1 MKKFNNIMMTTMAAL
16 TLLVGNINV
25 VYAQDDSQTN
35 IATSSY
41 TNVQE
46 IDWAKYAWNIDK
58 LIQEKSNFY
67 IYDTA
72 LKQFV
77 STGGQY
83 GVQPIAAT
91 SGMLFS
97 IDQTSTTGTEYRLK
111 SNVINSEDG
120 TRDCVGLKQKFDDND
135 KVEKDNYVLYKPY
148 IDRGIGDRV
157 VWNFQKAGGTDDHPV
172 YTMTSSW
179 STYSGGAETTFYL
192 SCYQSDT
199 GKERF
204 YVEQADQSKAAK
216 FYFIDEATYNSVIL
230 GEKKDYIDVSNLIKD
245 ARFERM
251 NKDAGVHISRED
263 ENGDWKDYWKDG
275 AWKFAHPETYT
286 KVGTDDKGND
296 KYDKL
301 HDYFIN
307 DIRYIIGDV
316 LSYGTAWIGKENVDQ
331 EIYQEVKNIPAGYYR
346 VNCQGFYKGEGLGE
360 AYLFANDREVRLQK
374 LTDYDATNF
383 NNGYPTIDR
392 PQDEK
397 ERSLYLED
405 MLRAG
410 KLLAEENPYK
420 DGTVYDNSVY
430 VRVENTNGDGTG
442 NIKLGIKKRSASGDA
457 YVDNFKLYYCGTK
470 EWYLNAANKNP
481 EGGWDATTPDEKLNM
496 KAFSYPVRYNLR
508 RKFAVQKWNS
518 FIVPFDIDGA
528 QVKTA
533 FSGTTEATQV
543 KVSQFDKIN
552 NLSDHIQIIFKKVD
566 LDNEGIKAGEPYI
579 IWVGKDADVKDKS
592 TSYSFKYNNTKVS
605 VTGPIYHIDG
615 IVPQAY
621 TDAAPTKSEG
631 DVKFYGFYYKPTEGA
646 GAPSGSYL
654 LSGGDMYHLTNNY
667 TGNSLVGTCWYMT
680 IPSAYAKKVSFS
692 FEGENTPTAIEMV
705 EMNPSMSD
713 NAVAGGRNSNF
724 IYNLSGQCV
733 AMKDQVKSLKPGIY
747 VCNGKKI
754 IVR

>member
-1 MKKFNNIMMTTMAAL
+1 MKKFNNIMMTTMASL
-16 TLLVGNINV
+16 TLFVGNINE

-46 IDWAKYAWNIDK
+46 IDWANYAWNIDK
-58 LIQEKSNFY
+58 LIQNESKFY
-67 IYDTA
+67 IYDTN
-72 LKQFV
+72 LKKFV

-97 IDQTSTTGTEYRLK
+97 IDKQTSKAGTEYRLK
-111 SNVINSEDG
+111 SNVINGEDG
-120 TRDCVGLKQKFDDND
+120 TGDCVGLKSAFDGND
-135 KVEKDNYVLYKPY
+135 IVDGDKYLLY
-148 IDRGIGDRV
+148 IDRAKGDRV
-157 VWNFQKAGGTDDHPV
+157 VWNFQKAGGTDNAPV

-179 STYSGGAETTFYL
+179 STNSGEAEKKFYL
-192 SCYQSDT
+192 SYYQSTTD
-199 GKERF
+199 KRRF
-204 YVEQADQSKAAK
+204 YVEQADESKAAK

-230 GEKKDYIDVSNLIKD
+230 GEKKVYIDVSNLIKD

-251 NKDAGVHISRED
+251 NKEAGVHFSRI
-263 ENGDWKDYWKDG
+263 ENGVWKDYWKDG
-275 AWKFAHPETYT
+275 AWKFAYPDEYT
-286 KVGTDDKGND
+286 KVGTDANGQD

-316 LSYGTAWIGKENVDQ
+316 LSYGTAWIGKEKVVQ

-360 AYLFANDREVRLQK
+360 AYLFANGREARLQK
-374 LTDYDATNF
+374 LTDNDATNF

-392 PQDEK
+392 PQSEN

-410 KLLAEENPYK
+410 KLLAEEDPYM

-430 VRVENTNGDGTG
+430 VRVEATNSDGTG

-470 EWYLNAANKNP
+470 EWYLNAANTSA
-481 EGGWDATTPDEKLNM
+481 EGGWNATTPNEKLN
-496 KAFSYPVRYNLR
+496 KEAFSYPVRYNLR
-508 RKFAVQKWNS
+508 RKFAINKWNS
-518 FIVPFDIDGA
+518 FIVPFNIDGA

-533 FSGTTEATQV
+533 FSGETEATQV
-543 KVSQFDKIN
+543 KVSRFEKIN
-552 NLSDHIQIIFKKVD
+552 NLSDRIQIIFKKVD
-566 LDNEGIKAGEPYI
+566 LDKEGITAGEPYI

-592 TSYSFKYNNTKVS
+592 TSYSFKYGNNDVN

-631 DVKFYGFYYKPTEGA
+631 GVTFNGFYYKPTD

-654 LSGGDMYHLTNNY
+654 LSGGDMYHLTSNY
-667 TGNSLVGTCWYMT
+667 AGNSLVGTCWYMT
-680 IPSAYAKKVSFS
+680 IPSSASTKN
-692 FEGENTPTAIEMV
+692 E
-705 EMNPSMSD
+705 
-713 NAVAGGRNSNF
+713 
-724 IYNLSGQCV
+724 LQ
-733 AMKDQVKSLKPGIY
+733 L
-747 VCNGKKI
+747 
-754 IVR
+754 

>member
-1 MKKFNNIMMTTMAAL
+1 MKKFNNIMMTTIASL
-16 TLLVGNINV
+16 TFLVGNINV

-46 IDWAKYAWNIDK
+46 IDWAKYAWNIET
-58 LIQEKSNFY
+58 LIQNGSKFY
-67 IYDTA
+67 IYDTS

-97 IDQTSTTGTEYRLK
+97 IDKQTSTAGTEEYRLK
-111 SNVINSEDG
+111 SNVINGEDG
-120 TRDCVGLKQKFDDND
+120 TGDCVGLKPGFDEND
-135 KVEKDNYVLYKPY
+135 IVDGDKYVLY
-148 IDRGIGDRV
+148 IDRAKGDRV
-157 VWNFQKAGGTDDHPV
+157 VWNFQKAGGTDDAPV

-179 STYSGGAETTFYL
+179 SKSGEAEKTFYL
-192 SCYQSDT
+192 SYYQSTTD
-199 GKERF
+199 KRRF
-204 YVEQADQSKAAK
+204 YVEQTDESKAAK
-216 FYFIDEATYNSVIL
+216 FYFINEATYNSVIL
-230 GEKKDYIDVSNLIKD
+230 GENKDYIDVSNFIKD

-251 NKDAGVHISRED
+251 NKEAGEHIGGHFD
-263 ENGDWKDYWKDG
+263 ENGKWVDDYWINGK
-275 AWKFAHPETYT
+275 WEFLYPHKYSS
-286 KVGTDDKGND
+286 VGTD

-301 HDYFIN
+301 HNFFIN

-316 LSYGTAWIGKENVDQ
+316 MSYGTAWIGKEDSQ
-331 EIYQEVKNIPAGYYR
+331 EFYQEVKNIPAGYYR

-374 LTDYDATNF
+374 LTDADAARF
-383 NNGYPTIDR
+383 NETGIKIEH
-392 PQDEK
+392 PQDS
-397 ERSLYLED
+397 RDLYLED
-405 MLRAG
+405 MFRAG
-410 KLLAEENPYK
+410 KLLAEEDPYM

-430 VRVENTNGDGTG
+430 VRVEATNSDGTG

-457 YVDNFKLYYCGTK
+457 YVDNFKLYYCGNK
-470 EWYLNAANKNP
+470 EWYLNAANISA
-481 EGGWDATTPDEKLNM
+481 EGGWNATTPNEKLNM
-496 KAFSYPVRYNLR
+496 EPFSYPVRYNLR
-508 RKFAVQKWNS
+508 RKFAVNKWNS
-518 FIVPFDIDGA
+518 FIVPFNIDGA

-543 KVSQFDKIN
+543 KVSRFEKIN
-552 NLSDHIQIIFKKVD
+552 KQSDRIQIIFKKVD
-566 LDNEGIKAGEPYI
+566 LDKEGITAGEPYI

-592 TSYSFKYNNTKVS
+592 TRYTFKYGNSDVN

-621 TDAAPTKSEG
+621 NNAAPTKSVG
-631 DVKFYGFYYKPTEGA
+631 VVTFHGFYYKPE
-646 GAPSGSYL
+646 GAPSHSYL
-654 LSGGDMYHLTNNY
+654 LSGGDMYHLTSNY
-667 TGNSLVGTCWYMT
+667 AGNSLVGTCWYMT
-680 IPSAYAKKVSFS
+680 IPSASAKKVSFS
-692 FEGENTPTAIEMV
+692 FEEENTPTAIEMV

-747 VCNGKKI
+747 VCTGKKI

>member
-97 IDQTSTTGTEYRLK
+97 IDKQTSTTRTEYRLK
-111 SNVINSEDG
+111 SNVINGEDG
-120 TRDCVGLKQKFDDND
+120 TGDCVGLKPGFDKND
-135 KVEKDNYVLYKPY
+135 ILDGDKYVLY
-148 IDRGIGDRV
+148 IDRAKGDRV
-157 VWNFQKAGGTDDHPV
+157 VWNFQKAGGTDDAPV

-179 STYSGGAETTFYL
+179 STNSGGAETTFYL
-192 SCYQSDT
+192 SYYQSDT

-204 YVEQADQSKAAK
+204 YVEQADESKAAK
-216 FYFIDEATYNSVIL
+216 FYFIDKDTYYKVIL
-230 GEKKDYIDVSNLIKD
+230 DEKKDYIDVSNLIKD

-251 NKDAGVHISRED
+251 NKEAGVHFSGI
-263 ENGDWKDYWKDG
+263 ENGVWKDYWKDG
-275 AWKFAHPETYT
+275 AWKFAYPDEYT
-286 KVGTDDKGND
+286 KVGTDANGQD

-331 EIYQEVKNIPAGYYR
+331 EIFQEVKNIPAGYYR
-346 VNCQGFYKGEGLGE
+346 VNCQGFYKGEGLSE

-374 LTDYDATNF
+374 LTDYDADRF
-383 NNGYPTIDR
+383 NKEYPAIEH
-392 PQDEK
+392 PQSEN

-410 KLLAEENPYK
+410 KLLAEEDPYM

-430 VRVENTNGDGTG
+430 VRVEDTNGDGTG
-442 NIKLGIKKRSASGDA
+442 NIKLGIRKRSASGDA

-470 EWYLNAANKNP
+470 EWYLNAANTNP
-481 EGGWDATTPDEKLNM
+481 DGGWNATTPNEKLNM
-496 KAFSYPVRYNLR
+496 EAFSYPVRYNLR
-508 RKFAVQKWNS
+508 RKFAFNKWNS
-518 FIVPFDIDGA
+518 FIVPFNIAGA

-533 FSGTTEATQV
+533 FSGETEATQV
-543 KVSQFDKIN
+543 KVSRFEKVN
-552 NLSDHIQIIFKKVD
+552 NLSDRIQIIFKKVD

-579 IWVGKDADVKDKS
+579 IWVGKEADIKDKS
-592 TSYSFKYNNTKVS
+592 TSYSFKYGNSDVN

-615 IVPQAY
+615 IVPKAY
-621 TDAAPTKSEG
+621 TEAAPTKNESG
-631 DVKFYGFYYKPTEGA
+631 VTFKGFYYKPTEGA
-646 GAPSGSYL
+646 PTGSYL
-654 LSGGDMYHLTNNY
+654 ISSGDMYHLTAPYN
-667 TGNSLVGTCWYMT
+667 GNSIVGTCWYMT

>member
-1 MKKFNNIMMTTMAAL
+1 MKKFNNIMMTTIASL
-16 TLLVGNINV
+16 TLLVGNINE

-46 IDWAKYAWNIDK
+46 IDWANYAWNIDK
-58 LIQEKSNFY
+58 LIQNESKFY
-67 IYDTA
+67 IYDTN
-72 LKQFV
+72 LKKFV

-97 IDQTSTTGTEYRLK
+97 IDKQTSKAGTEYRLK
-111 SNVINSEDG
+111 SNVINGEDG
-120 TRDCVGLKQKFDDND
+120 TGDCVGLKSAFDGND
-135 KVEKDNYVLYKPY
+135 IVDGDKYLLY
-148 IDRGIGDRV
+148 IDRAKGDRV
-157 VWNFQKAGGTDDHPV
+157 VWNFQKAGGTDNAPV

-179 STYSGGAETTFYL
+179 STNSGEAEKKFYL
-192 SCYQSDT
+192 SYYQSTTD
-199 GKERF
+199 KRRF
-204 YVEQADQSKAAK
+204 YVEQADESKAAK

-230 GEKKDYIDVSNLIKD
+230 GEKKVYIDVSNLIKD

-251 NKDAGVHISRED
+251 NKEAGVHFSRI
-263 ENGDWKDYWKDG
+263 ENGVWKDYWKDG
-275 AWKFAHPETYT
+275 AWKFAYPDEYT
-286 KVGTDDKGND
+286 KVGTDANGQD

-316 LSYGTAWIGKENVDQ
+316 LSYGTAWIGKEKVVQ

-360 AYLFANDREVRLQK
+360 AYLFANGREARLQK
-374 LTDYDATNF
+374 LTDNDATNF

-392 PQDEK
+392 PQSEN

-410 KLLAEENPYK
+410 KLLAEEDPYM

-430 VRVENTNGDGTG
+430 VRVESTNSDGTG

-470 EWYLNAANKNP
+470 EWYLNAANTST
-481 EGGWDATTPDEKLNM
+481 EEGWDATNPDEKLN
-496 KAFSYPVRYNLR
+496 KTAFDYPVRYNLR

-533 FSGTTEATQV
+533 FSGETEATQV
-543 KVSQFDKIN
+543 KVSRFEKIN
-552 NLSDHIQIIFKKVD
+552 NLSDRIQIIFKKVD
-566 LDNEGIKAGEPYI
+566 LDKEGITAGEPYI

-592 TSYSFKYNNTKVS
+592 TSYSFKYGNNDVN

-631 DVKFYGFYYKPTEGA
+631 GVTFNGFYYKPTD

-654 LSGGDMYHLTNNY
+654 LSGGDMYHLTSNY
-667 TGNSLVGTCWYMT
+667 AGNSLVGTCWYMT
-680 IPSAYAKKVSFS
+680 IPSSASTKKVSFS

-713 NAVAGGRNSNF
+713 SAFAGGRNSNF
-724 IYNLSGQCV
+724 IYNLSGQRV

>member
-67 IYDTA
+67 IYDTT
-72 LKQFV
+72 LKKFV

-97 IDQTSTTGTEYRLK
+97 IDKQTSTAGTEEYRLK
-111 SNVINSEDG
+111 SNVINGEDG
-120 TRDCVGLKQKFDDND
+120 TGDCVGLKLAFAEND
-135 KVEKDNYVLYKPY
+135 KVDGDKYVLY
-148 IDRGIGDRV
+148 IDRGEGDRV
-157 VWNFQKAGGTDDHPV
+157 VWNFQKAGGTDVAPI

-179 STYSGGAETTFYL
+179 SKKSGEAENKFYL
-192 SCYQSDT
+192 SYYQSTTDNR
-199 GKERF
+199 RF
-204 YVEQADQSKAAK
+204 YVEQADESKAAK
-216 FYFIDEATYNSVIL
+216 FYFIAQTIYNSVIL
-230 GEKKDYIDVSNLIKD
+230 GEKKDYIDVSNFIKD

-251 NKDAGVHISRED
+251 NKEAGEHIGGHF
-263 ENGDWKDYWKDG
+263 ENGNWVDDYWKDG
-275 AWKFAHPETYT
+275 AWNFLHPEKYT
-286 KVGTDDKGND
+286 KVGINANGTD

-301 HDYFIN
+301 HNFFIN

-316 LSYGTAWIGKENVDQ
+316 MSYGTAWIGKEDSQ
-331 EIYQEVKNIPAGYYR
+331 EFYQEVTNIPAGYYR

-374 LTDYDATNF
+374 LTDADAARF
-383 NNGYPTIDR
+383 NETDIKIEHS
-392 PQDEK
+392 QDS
-397 ERSLYLED
+397 RDLYLED
-405 MLRAG
+405 MFRAG
-410 KLLAEENPYK
+410 KLLAEEDPYM

-430 VRVENTNGDGTG
+430 VRVEDTNGNGTG

-457 YVDNFKLYYCGTK
+457 YVDNFKLYYCGNK
-470 EWYLNAANKNP
+470 EWYLNAANTNA
-481 EGGWDATTPDEKLNM
+481 EGGWNATTPNEKLN
-496 KAFSYPVRYNLR
+496 KEAFSYPVRYNLR
-508 RKFAVQKWNS
+508 RKFAVNKWNS
-518 FIVPFDIDGA
+518 FIVPFNIDGA

-533 FSGTTEATQV
+533 FSGETEATQV
-543 KVSQFDKIN
+543 KVSRFEKIN
-552 NLSDHIQIIFKKVD
+552 KLSDRIQIIFKKVD
-566 LDNEGIKAGEPYI
+566 LDKEGITAGEPYI
-579 IWVGKDADVKDKS
+579 IWVGKDADVKDMN
-592 TSYSFKYNNTKVS
+592 TSYSFKYGNNDVK

-615 IVPQAY
+615 IVPQEY
-621 TDAAPTKSEG
+621 TDAAPTTSKG
-631 DVKFYGFYYKPTEGA
+631 GVTFNGFYYKPTEL
-646 GAPSGSYL
+646 APSGSYL
-654 LSGGDMYHLTNNY
+654 LSGGDMYHLKDDY
-667 TGNSLVGTCWYMT
+667 AGNSLVGTCWYMT
-680 IPSAYAKKVSFS
+680 IPSSASTKKVSFS
-692 FEGENTPTAIEMV
+692 FEEENTPTAIEMV

>member
-46 IDWAKYAWNIDK
+46 IDWAKYAWNIDR
-58 LIQEKSNFY
+58 LIQEKSKFY
-67 IYDTA
+67 IYDTN
-72 LKQFV
+72 LKKFV

-83 GVQPIAAT
+83 GVQLIAAT

-97 IDQTSTTGTEYRLK
+97 IDVQTSTTGTEYRLK

-120 TRDCVGLKQKFDDND
+120 TRDCVGLKQNFDDND
-135 KVEKDNYVLYKPY
+135 KVEKDNYVLYKLY

-157 VWNFQKAGGTDDHPV
+157 VWNFNKAGGTDDAPV

-179 STYSGGAETTFYL
+179 STNSGGAETTFYL
-192 SCYQSDT
+192 SYYQSDT

-204 YVEQADQSKAAK
+204 YVEQTVESKAAK
-216 FYFIDEATYNSVIL
+216 FCFIDKDTYHKVIL
-230 GEKKDYIDVSNLIKD
+230 GEEKDYIDVSNLIKD

-251 NKDAGVHISRED
+251 NKEAGVHISRI
-263 ENGDWKDYWKDG
+263 ENGVWKDYWKNG
-275 AWKFAHPETYT
+275 AWQFAHPETYT
-286 KVGTDDKGND
+286 KVGTDDK
-296 KYDKL
+296 YDKL

-307 DIRYIIGDV
+307 DTRYIIGDV

-331 EIYQEVKNIPAGYYR
+331 EIFQEVKNIPAGNYR
-346 VNCQGFYKGEGLGE
+346 VNCQGFYKGEGLSE

-374 LTDYDATNF
+374 LTDYDTDRF
-383 NNGYPTIDR
+383 NKEYPAIEH
-392 PQDEK
+392 PQSENK
-397 ERSLYLED
+397 RSLYLED

-410 KLLAEENPYK
+410 KLLAEENPYM

-430 VRVENTNGDGTG
+430 VRVEDTNGDGTG
-442 NIKLGIKKRSASGDA
+442 NIKLGIRKRSASGDA

-470 EWYLNAANKNP
+470 EWYLNAANTSA
-481 EGGWDATTPDEKLNM
+481 EGGWKVTNPNEKLNM
-496 KAFSYPVRYNLR
+496 EKSDYPVRYNLR

-528 QVKTA
+528 QVKAA
-533 FSGTTEATQV
+533 FSGKTEATQV
-543 KVSQFDKIN
+543 KVSKFDKIN

-566 LDNEGIKAGEPYI
+566 LDKEGITAGEPYI
-579 IWVGKDADVKDKS
+579 IWVGKEADIKDKS
-592 TSYSFKYNNTKVS
+592 TSYSFKYGNS
-605 VTGPIYHIDG
+605 GVTVNGPIYHIDG
-615 IVPQAY
+615 IVPKAY
-621 TDAAPTKSEG
+621 TEAAPTKSEDG
-631 DVKFYGFYYKPTEGA
+631 VTFNGFYYKPTES
-646 GAPSGSYL
+646 APSGSYL
-654 LSGGDMYHLTNNY
+654 LSGGDMYHLKEGGY
-667 TGNSLVGTCWYMT
+667 AGNSLVGTCWYMT
-680 IPSAYAKKVSFS
+680 LSSASAKKVSFS

-713 NAVAGGRNSNF
+713 SAVAGGRNSNF

>member
-16 TLLVGNINV
+16 TLLAGNINE

-46 IDWAKYAWNIDK
+46 IDWSKYAWNIDR
-58 LIQEKSNFY
+58 LIKSNSKFY
-67 IYDTA
+67 IYDTD
-72 LKQFV
+72 LKKFV

-97 IDQTSTTGTEYRLK
+97 IDKQTSTTETEYRLK
-111 SNVINSEDG
+111 SNVINGEDG
-120 TRDCVGLKQKFDDND
+120 TGDCVGLKLAFDGND
-135 KVEKDNYVLYKPY
+135 IVDGDKYVLY
-148 IDRGIGDRV
+148 IDRAKGDRV
-157 VWNFQKAGGTDDHPV
+157 VWNFKNAGGTDKAPV
-172 YTMTSSW
+172 YTMKSSW
-179 STYSGGAETTFYL
+179 SKNSGEAETTFYL
-192 SCYQSDT
+192 SYYLSATDN
-199 GKERF
+199 KRF
-204 YVEQADQSKAAK
+204 YVEQVDESKAAK

-251 NKDAGVHISRED
+251 NKEAGEHIGGYHDPSGKWVD
-263 ENGDWKDYWKDG
+263 DYWTKEG
-275 AWKFAHPETYT
+275 AWKFEIPGKYT
-286 KVGTDDKGND
+286 SVGTNADGST

-301 HDYFIN
+301 HNFFIN
-307 DIRYIIGDV
+307 DQRYIIGDV
-316 LSYGTAWIGKENVDQ
+316 MSYGTAWIGKEDSQVF
-331 EIYQEVKNIPAGYYR
+331 YQEVKNIPAGYYR

-360 AYLFANDREVRLQK
+360 AYLFANDREVRLEK
-374 LTDYDATNF
+374 LTDKDAARF
-383 NNGYPTIDR
+383 NETDIEIEHPKDNRD
-392 PQDEK
+392 
-397 ERSLYLED
+397 LYLED

-410 KLLAEENPYK
+410 KLLAGRDPYM
-420 DGTVYDNSVY
+420 DDTVYDNSVY
-430 VRVENTNGDGTG
+430 VRVEATNSDGTG

-470 EWYLNAANKNP
+470 EWYLNAANTSAD
-481 EGGWDATTPDEKLNM
+481 GGWNVETPDEKLN
-496 KAFSYPVRYNLR
+496 KEAFSYPVRYNLR
-508 RKFAVQKWNS
+508 RKFAVKKWNS
-518 FIVPFDIDGA
+518 FIVPFNIEGA

-533 FSGTTEATQV
+533 FSGETEATQV
-543 KVSQFDKIN
+543 KVSRFEKIN

-566 LDNEGIKAGEPYI
+566 LDKEGITAGVPYI

-592 TSYSFKYNNTKVS
+592 TSYSFKYGNSDVT

-615 IVPQAY
+615 IEPQAY

-631 DVKFYGFYYKPTEGA
+631 DVTFNGFYYKPTG
-646 GAPSGSYL
+646 GAPTGSYL

-667 TGNSLVGTCWYMT
+667 AGNSMVGTCWYMT
-680 IPSAYAKKVSFS
+680 IPSASPKKVSFS

-713 NAVAGGRNSNF
+713 SAVAGGRSNNF
-724 IYNLSGQCV
+724 IYNLSGQRV

>member
-46 IDWAKYAWNIDK
+46 IDWAKYAWNIDR
-58 LIQEKSNFY
+58 LIQNKSKFY
-67 IYDTA
+67 IYDTN
-72 LKQFV
+72 LKKFV

-97 IDQTSTTGTEYRLK
+97 IDKQTSTTRTEYRLK
-111 SNVINSEDG
+111 SNVINGEDG
-120 TRDCVGLKQKFDDND
+120 TGDCVGLKLAFDEND
-135 KVEKDNYVLYKPY
+135 IVDGDKYVLY
-148 IDRGIGDRV
+148 IDRGEGDRV
-157 VWNFQKAGGTDDHPV
+157 VWNFQKAEGTDDAPV

-179 STYSGGAETTFYL
+179 STNSGGAETTFYL
-192 SCYQSDT
+192 SYYQSQSTTD
-199 GKERF
+199 KRRF
-204 YVEQADQSKAAK
+204 YVEQANQSKAAE
-216 FYFIDEATYNSVIL
+216 FYFIAEATYNRVIL
-230 GEKKDYIDVSNLIKD
+230 GENKDYIDVSNLIKD

-251 NKDAGVHISRED
+251 NKDAGVHIGGHK
-263 ENGDWKDYWKDG
+263 ENGEWVDDYWKDG
-275 AWKFAHPETYT
+275 AWNFLYPHKYSC
-286 KVGTDDKGND
+286 VGTNADGSN

-301 HDYFIN
+301 HNFFIN

-316 LSYGTAWIGKENVDQ
+316 MSYGIAWIGKEDGQ
-331 EIYQEVKNIPAGYYR
+331 EFYQEVKNIPAGYYR

-374 LTDYDATNF
+374 LTDADAARF
-383 NNGYPTIDR
+383 NETGIKIEH
-392 PQDEK
+392 QDS
-397 ERSLYLED
+397 RDLYLED
-405 MLRAG
+405 MFRAG
-410 KLLAEENPYK
+410 KLLAEEDPYM
-420 DGTVYDNSVY
+420 DGTIYDNSVY

-457 YVDNFKLYYCGTK
+457 YVDNFKLYYCGNK
-470 EWYLNAANKNP
+470 EWYLNAANTSD
-481 EGGWDATTPDEKLNM
+481 EGGWDANKPNEKLN
-496 KAFSYPVRYNLR
+496 KEKFDYPVRYNLR

-543 KVSQFDKIN
+543 KVSRFEKIN
-552 NLSDHIQIIFKKVD
+552 ALSDHIQIIFKKVD
-566 LDNEGIKAGEPYI
+566 LDKEGITANEPYI
-579 IWVGKDADVKDKS
+579 IWVGKEADIKDKS
-592 TSYSFKYNNTKVS
+592 TRYSFKYGNSDVN

-615 IVPQAY
+615 IVPKAY
-621 TDAAPTKSEG
+621 TEAAPTKNESG
-631 DVKFYGFYYKPTEGA
+631 VTFKGFYYKPTEGA
-646 GAPSGSYL
+646 PTGSYL
-654 LSGGDMYHLTNNY
+654 ISSGDMYHLTAPYN
-667 TGNSLVGTCWYMT
+667 GNSIVGTCWYMT
-680 IPSAYAKKVSFS
+680 IPSASAKKVSFS

-713 NAVAGGRNSNF
+713 SAVAGGRNSNF

>member
-16 TLLVGNINV
+16 TLLVGNINE

-46 IDWAKYAWNIDK
+46 IDWSKYAWNIDK
-58 LIQEKSNFY
+58 LIENKSNFY
-67 IYDTA
+67 IYDTK
-72 LKQFV
+72 LKKFV

-97 IDQTSTTGTEYRLK
+97 IDKQTSTTGTEYRLK
-111 SNVINSEDG
+111 SNVINGEDG
-120 TRDCVGLKQKFDDND
+120 TGDCVGLKPEFDGND
-135 KVEKDNYVLYKPY
+135 IVDGDKYVLY
-148 IDRGIGDRV
+148 IDRAKGDRV
-157 VWNFQKAGGTDDHPV
+157 VWNFQKAGGTDNAPV

-179 STYSGGAETTFYL
+179 STSGEAEKTFYL
-192 SCYQSDT
+192 SYYKSASATD
-199 GKERF
+199 KRRF
-204 YVEQADQSKAAK
+204 YVEQVNESKAAK

-251 NKDAGVHISRED
+251 NKEAGVHIGGYFD
-263 ENGDWKDYWKDG
+263 PNGKWVDDYWKDG
-275 AWKFAHPETYT
+275 AWTFEHPEKYSP
-286 KVGTDDKGND
+286 VGTNADGSA

-301 HDYFIN
+301 HNFFIN
-307 DIRYIIGDV
+307 DQRYIIGDV
-316 LSYGTAWIGKENVDQ
+316 MSYGTAWIGKEDSQVF
-331 EIYQEVKNIPAGYYR
+331 YQEVKNIPAGYYR

-360 AYLFANDREVRLQK
+360 AYLFANDREVRLEK
-374 LTDYDATNF
+374 LTDDDAARF
-383 NNGYPTIDR
+383 NETGIEIEH
-392 PQDEK
+392 PQDN
-397 ERSLYLED
+397 RDLYLED
-405 MLRAG
+405 ILRAG
-410 KLLAEENPYK
+410 KLLADGDPYM

-430 VRVENTNGDGTG
+430 VRVEATNGDGTG

-457 YVDNFKLYYCGTK
+457 YADNFKLYYCGTK
-470 EWYLNAANKNP
+470 EWYLNAANTSAD
-481 EGGWDATTPDEKLNM
+481 GGWNVKAPNEKLN
-496 KAFSYPVRYNLR
+496 KEAFSYPVRYNLR
-508 RKFAVQKWNS
+508 RKFAVNKWNS
-518 FIVPFDIDGA
+518 FIVPFNIEGA

-533 FSGTTEATQV
+533 FSGETEATQV
-543 KVSQFDKIN
+543 KVSRFEKIN

-566 LDNEGIKAGEPYI
+566 LDKEGITAGVPYI
-579 IWVGKDADVKDKS
+579 IWVGKDADVKDRS
-592 TSYSFKYNNTKVS
+592 TSYSFKYGNSDVT

-621 TDAAPTKSEG
+621 DVAAPTVSEG
-631 DVKFYGFYYKPTEGA
+631 GVTFNGFYYKPTG
-646 GAPSGSYL
+646 GAPTGSYL
-654 LSGGDMYHLTNNY
+654 LSGGDMYHLTSNY
-667 TGNSLVGTCWYMT
+667 AGNSMVGTCWYMT
-680 IPSAYAKKVSFS
+680 LSSASTKKVSFS

-713 NAVAGGRNSNF
+713 SAVAGGRSNNF
-724 IYNLSGQCV
+724 IYNLSGQRV

>member
-46 IDWAKYAWNIDK
+46 IDWAKYAWNIDR
-58 LIQEKSNFY
+58 LIQEKSKFY
-67 IYDTA
+67 IYDTE
-72 LKQFV
+72 LKKFV

-97 IDQTSTTGTEYRLK
+97 IDVQTSTTGTEYRLK
-111 SNVINSEDG
+111 SNVINGEDG
-120 TRDCVGLKQKFDDND
+120 TGDCVGLKLAFDGND
-135 KVEKDNYVLYKPY
+135 IVDVDKYVLY
-148 IDRGIGDRV
+148 IDRGKGDRV
-157 VWNFQKAGGTDDHPV
+157 VWNFQKAGGTDDAPV

-179 STYSGGAETTFYL
+179 IKDGEKAETTFYL
-192 SCYQSDT
+192 SYYQSQSETD
-199 GKERF
+199 KRRF
-204 YVEQADQSKAAK
+204 YVEQADGSKAAK
-216 FYFIDEATYNSVIL
+216 FYFIDKDTYHKVIL
-230 GEKKDYIDVSNLIKD
+230 GEEKDYIDVSNLIKD

-251 NKDAGVHISRED
+251 NKEAGVHFSGI
-263 ENGDWKDYWKDG
+263 ENGVWKDYWKDG
-275 AWKFAHPETYT
+275 AWQFAYPDTYT
-286 KVGTDDKGND
+286 KTGTDDN

-307 DIRYIIGDV
+307 DTRYIIGDV

-331 EIYQEVKNIPAGYYR
+331 EIFQEVKNIPAGYYR
-346 VNCQGFYKGEGLGE
+346 VNCQGFYKGEGLSE

-374 LTDYDATNF
+374 LTDYDTDRF
-383 NNGYPTIDR
+383 NKEYPAIEH
-392 PQDEK
+392 PQSEN

-410 KLLAEENPYK
+410 KLLAEENPYM

-430 VRVENTNGDGTG
+430 VRVEDTNGDGTG
-442 NIKLGIKKRSASGDA
+442 NIKLGIRKRSASGDA

-470 EWYLNAANKNP
+470 EWYLNAANTSP
-481 EGGWDATTPDEKLNM
+481 EGGWKVTNPNEKLNM
-496 KAFSYPVRYNLR
+496 EKSDYPVRYNLR

-528 QVKTA
+528 QVKAA
-533 FSGTTEATQV
+533 FSGKTEATQV
-543 KVSQFDKIN
+543 KVSKFDKIN

-566 LDNEGIKAGEPYI
+566 LDKEGITAGEPYI
-579 IWVGKDADVKDKS
+579 IWVGKEADIKDKS
-592 TSYSFKYNNTKVS
+592 TSYSFKYGNS
-605 VTGPIYHIDG
+605 GVTVNGPIYHIDG

-621 TDAAPTKSEG
+621 TDAAPTKSVG
-631 DVKFYGFYYKPTEGA
+631 GVTFNGFYYKPIEGA
-646 GAPSGSYL
+646 LSGSYL
-654 LSGGDMYHLTNNY
+654 LSGGDMYHLANPY

-680 IPSAYAKKVSFS
+680 ISSASAKKVSFS

-713 NAVAGGRNSNF
+713 NAVAGDRNSNF

>member
-25 VYAQDDSQTN
+25 VYAEDDSQTN

-46 IDWAKYAWNIDK
+46 INWANYALNIET
-58 LIQEKSNFY
+58 LIQNKSKFY
-67 IYDTA
+67 IYDTT

-97 IDQTSTTGTEYRLK
+97 IDKQTSTAGTEEYRLK
-111 SNVINSEDG
+111 SNVINDENG
-120 TRDCVGLKQKFDDND
+120 TDDCVGLKPGFDDND
-135 KVEKDNYVLYKPY
+135 IVDGDKYVLY
-148 IDRGIGDRV
+148 IDRAKGDRV
-157 VWNFQKAGGTDDHPV
+157 VWNFQKAEGTDEHPV

-179 STYSGGAETTFYL
+179 SKDSGEAETKFYL
-192 SCYQSDT
+192 SYYQSTTD
-199 GKERF
+199 KRRF
-204 YVEQADQSKAAK
+204 YVEQTDESKAAK
-216 FYFIDEATYNSVIL
+216 FYFIAEATYNRVIL

-251 NKDAGVHISRED
+251 NKEAGV
-263 ENGDWKDYWKDG
+263 WKYQFPNWYTNVGKNADG
-275 AWKFAHPETYT
+275 T
-286 KVGTDDKGND
+286 D
-296 KYDKL
+296 KYDML
-301 HDYFIN
+301 HKFFIN

-316 LSYGTAWIGKENVDQ
+316 MSYGTAWIGKEYYQKEGPQ
-331 EIYQEVKNIPAGYYR
+331 EFYQEVKNIPAGYYR

-374 LTDYDATNF
+374 LTDADADRF
-383 NNGYPTIDR
+383 NETGIKIEHGDSR
-392 PQDEK
+392 D
-397 ERSLYLED
+397 LYLED
-405 MLRAG
+405 MFRAG
-410 KLLAEENPYK
+410 KLLAEGDPYM

-430 VRVENTNGDGTG
+430 VRVKATNSDGTG

-457 YVDNFKLYYCGTK
+457 YVDNFKLYYCGNK
-470 EWYLNAANKNP
+470 EWYLNAANTNS
-481 EGGWDATTPDEKLNM
+481 EGGWNATTPNEKLN
-496 KAFSYPVRYNLR
+496 KEEFSFPVRYNLR
-508 RKFAVQKWNS
+508 RKFAVNKWNS
-518 FIVPFDIDGA
+518 FIVPFNIDGA

-543 KVSQFDKIN
+543 KVSRFEKIN
-552 NLSDHIQIIFKKVD
+552 NLSDRIQIIFEKVD
-566 LDNEGIKAGEPYI
+566 LDKEGIKAGEPYI

-592 TSYSFKYNNTKVS
+592 TGYTFKYGNSDVS
-605 VTGPIYHIDG
+605 VTAPIYHIDG

-631 DVKFYGFYYKPTEGA
+631 GVTFNGFYYKPTK
-646 GAPSGSYL
+646 GAPSDSYL
-654 LSGGDMYHLTNNY
+654 LSGGDMYHLTSDY

-680 IPSAYAKKVSFS
+680 LSSASAKKVSFS

-713 NAVAGGRNSNF
+713 SAVAGGRNSNF

>member
-16 TLLVGNINV
+16 TLLAGNINE

-46 IDWAKYAWNIDK
+46 IDWSKYAWNIDR
-58 LIQEKSNFY
+58 LIKSNRKFY
-67 IYDTA
+67 IYDTD
-72 LKQFV
+72 LKKFV

-97 IDQTSTTGTEYRLK
+97 IDKQTSTTETEYRLK
-111 SNVINSEDG
+111 SNVINGEDG
-120 TRDCVGLKQKFDDND
+120 TGDCVGLKLAFDEND
-135 KVEKDNYVLYKPY
+135 IVDGDKYVLY
-148 IDRGIGDRV
+148 IDRAKGDRV
-157 VWNFQKAGGTDDHPV
+157 VWNFQKAGGTDNAPV

-179 STYSGGAETTFYL
+179 SKNSGEAKTTFYL
-192 SCYQSDT
+192 SYYLSATD
-199 GKERF
+199 KRRF
-204 YVEQADQSKAAK
+204 YVEQADESKAAK

-230 GEKKDYIDVSNLIKD
+230 DEEKDYIDVSNLIKD

-251 NKDAGVHISRED
+251 NKEAGVHIGGYFD
-263 ENGDWKDYWKDG
+263 TNDTWVDDYWKDG
-275 AWKFAHPETYT
+275 AWTFEHPEKYSP
-286 KVGTDDKGND
+286 VGTNADGSV

-301 HDYFIN
+301 HNFFIN
-307 DIRYIIGDV
+307 DPRYIIGDV
-316 LSYGTAWIGKENVDQ
+316 MSYGTAWIGKEDSQVF
-331 EIYQEVKNIPAGYYR
+331 YQEVKNIPAGYYR

-360 AYLFANDREVRLQK
+360 AYLFANDREVRLEK
-374 LTDYDATNF
+374 LTDEDATRF
-383 NNGYPTIDR
+383 NETGIEIEH
-392 PQDEK
+392 PQDN
-397 ERSLYLED
+397 RDLYLED

-410 KLLAEENPYK
+410 KLLAKGDPYM

-430 VRVENTNGDGTG
+430 VRVEATNGDGTG

-470 EWYLNAANKNP
+470 EWYLNAANTSAD
-481 EGGWDATTPDEKLNM
+481 GGWNVEAPNEKLN
-496 KAFSYPVRYNLR
+496 KEAFSYPVRYNLR
-508 RKFAVQKWNS
+508 RKFAVKKWNS
-518 FIVPFDIDGA
+518 FIVPFNIEGA

-533 FSGTTEATQV
+533 FSGETEATQV
-543 KVSQFDKIN
+543 KVSRFEKIN

-566 LDNEGIKAGEPYI
+566 LDKEGITAGVPYI
-579 IWVGKDADVKDKS
+579 IWVGKDADVKDRS
-592 TSYSFKYNNTKVS
+592 TSYSFKYGNSDVT

-615 IVPQAY
+615 IEPQAF
-621 TDAAPTKSEG
+621 DVANPTVSEG
-631 DVKFYGFYYKPTEGA
+631 GVTFNGFYYKPTD
-646 GAPSGSYL
+646 GAPTGSYL
-654 LSGGDMYHLTNNY
+654 LSGGDMYHLTSNY
-667 TGNSLVGTCWYMT
+667 AGNSMVGTCWYMT
-680 IPSAYAKKVSFS
+680 LSSASPKKVSFS

-713 NAVAGGRNSNF
+713 SAVAGGRSNNF
-724 IYNLSGQCV
+724 IYNLSGQRV

>member
-1 MKKFNNIMMTTMAAL
+1 MKKFNNILMTTMAAL

-46 IDWAKYAWNIDK
+46 INWANYALNIET
-58 LIQEKSNFY
+58 LIQNKSKFY

-72 LKQFV
+72 LKKFV

-97 IDQTSTTGTEYRLK
+97 IDKQTSTAGTEEYRLK
-111 SNVINSEDG
+111 SDVINPENG
-120 TRDCVGLKQKFDDND
+120 TADCVGLKLEFAPTDIVDGD
-135 KVEKDNYVLYKPY
+135 KYVLY
-148 IDRGIGDRV
+148 IDRGEEDRV
-157 VWNFQKAGGTDDHPV
+157 VWNFQKAGGTDDVPI

-179 STYSGGAETTFYL
+179 STNNAKAETTFYL
-192 SCYQSDT
+192 SYYQSNTD
-199 GKERF
+199 KKRF
-204 YVEQADQSKAAK
+204 YVEQADESKAAK
-216 FYFIDEATYNSVIL
+216 FYFIDKDTYHKVIL
-230 GEKKDYIDVSNLIKD
+230 GEEKDYIDVSNLIKD

-251 NKDAGVHISRED
+251 NKEAGEHIGGHFD
-263 ENGDWKDYWKDG
+263 ENGEWVDDYWKDG
-275 AWKFAHPETYT
+275 AWNFLYPHKYSC
-286 KVGTDDKGND
+286 VGTNADGSN

-301 HDYFIN
+301 HNFFIN

-316 LSYGTAWIGKENVDQ
+316 MSYGTAWIGKEDGQ
-331 EIYQEVKNIPAGYYR
+331 EFYQEVKNIPAGYYR

-374 LTDYDATNF
+374 LTDIDAARF
-383 NNGYPTIDR
+383 NETGIKIEH
-392 PQDEK
+392 QDS
-397 ERSLYLED
+397 RDLYLED
-405 MLRAG
+405 MFRAG
-410 KLLAEENPYK
+410 KLLAGEDPYM

-430 VRVENTNGDGTG
+430 VRVEDTNGDGTG
-442 NIKLGIKKRSASGDA
+442 NIKLGIRKRSASGDA

-470 EWYLNAANKNP
+470 EWYLNAANTSD
-481 EGGWDATTPDEKLNM
+481 EGGWDANKPNEKLNRE
-496 KAFSYPVRYNLR
+496 KFDYPVRYNLR
-508 RKFAVQKWNS
+508 RKFAVNKWNS

-528 QVKTA
+528 QVKAA
-533 FSGTTEATQV
+533 FSGKTEATQV
-543 KVSQFDKIN
+543 KVSRFEKIN
-552 NLSDHIQIIFKKVD
+552 NLSDRIQIIFEKVD
-566 LDNEGIKAGEPYI
+566 LDKEGIKAGEPYI

-592 TSYSFKYNNTKVS
+592 TGYTFKYGNSDVN

-621 TDAAPTKSEG
+621 TDAAPIKSEG

-646 GAPSGSYL
+646 GAPKDSYL
-654 LSGGDMYHLTNNY
+654 LSGGDMYHLANPY

-680 IPSAYAKKVSFS
+680 IPSASAKKVSFS

-713 NAVAGGRNSNF
+713 SAVAGGRNSNF
-724 IYNLSGQCV
+724 IYNLSGQRV

>member
-16 TLLVGNINV
+16 TLLVGNINE

-46 IDWAKYAWNIDK
+46 IDWANYAWNIDK
-58 LIQEKSNFY
+58 LIQNESKFY
-67 IYDTA
+67 IYDTN
-72 LKQFV
+72 LKKFV

-97 IDQTSTTGTEYRLK
+97 IDKQTSKAGTEYRLK
-111 SNVINSEDG
+111 SNVINGEDG
-120 TRDCVGLKQKFDDND
+120 TGDCVGLKLEFDEND
-135 KVEKDNYVLYKPY
+135 KVDGDKYVLY
-148 IDRGIGDRV
+148 IDRAKGDRV
-157 VWNFQKAGGTDDHPV
+157 VWNFQKAGGTDDAPV

-179 STYSGGAETTFYL
+179 SINSGEAEKKFYL
-192 SCYQSDT
+192 SYYQSTTD
-199 GKERF
+199 KRRF
-204 YVEQADQSKAAK
+204 YVEQTDESKAAK

-230 GEKKDYIDVSNLIKD
+230 SENKDYIDVSNLIKD

-251 NKDAGVHISRED
+251 NKEAGVHIGGYFD
-263 ENGDWKDYWKDG
+263 TDNNWKDDYWKDG
-275 AWKFAHPETYT
+275 AWNFQHPEKYT
-286 KVGTDDKGND
+286 CVGTNADGSP

-301 HDYFIN
+301 HNFFIN
-307 DIRYIIGDV
+307 DTRYIIGDV
-316 LSYGTAWIGKENVDQ
+316 MSYGTAWIGKEDSQ
-331 EIYQEVKNIPAGYYR
+331 EFSQEVKNIPAGYYR

-374 LTDYDATNF
+374 LTDVDAARF
-383 NNGYPTIDR
+383 NEIEIEHPQNDR
-392 PQDEK
+392 D
-397 ERSLYLED
+397 LYLED
-405 MLRAG
+405 MFRAG
-410 KLLAEENPYK
+410 KLLAEEDPYM

-430 VRVENTNGDGTG
+430 VRVEATNNDGTG

-470 EWYLNAANKNP
+470 EWYLNAANTNA
-481 EGGWDATTPDEKLNM
+481 EGGWDVTVPNEKLN
-496 KAFSYPVRYNLR
+496 KEAFSYPVRYNLR
-508 RKFAVQKWNS
+508 RKFAVKKWNS
-518 FIVPFDIDGA
+518 FIVPFNIEGA

-533 FSGTTEATQV
+533 FSGETEATQV
-543 KVSQFDKIN
+543 KVSRFEKIN

-566 LDNEGIKAGEPYI
+566 LDKEGITAGVPYI

-592 TSYSFKYNNTKVS
+592 TSYSFKYGNSDVT

-615 IVPQAY
+615 IEPQAY
-621 TDAAPTKSEG
+621 DVANPTMSEG
-631 DVKFYGFYYKPTEGA
+631 GVTFNGFYYKPTD
-646 GAPSGSYL
+646 GAPTGSYL

-667 TGNSLVGTCWYMT
+667 AGNSMVGTCWYMT
-680 IPSAYAKKVSFS
+680 IPSASTKKVSFS

-713 NAVAGGRNSNF
+713 SAVAGGRSNNF
-724 IYNLSGQCV
+724 IYNLSGQRV

>member
-1 MKKFNNIMMTTMAAL
+1 MKKFNNIMMTTIASL
-16 TLLVGNINV
+16 TLLVGNINE

-97 IDQTSTTGTEYRLK
+97 IDKQTSTAGTEYRLK
-111 SNVINSEDG
+111 SNVINGEDG
-120 TRDCVGLKQKFDDND
+120 TGDCVGLKPGFDKND
-135 KVEKDNYVLYKPY
+135 IVDGDKYVLY
-148 IDRGIGDRV
+148 IDRAKGDRV
-157 VWNFQKAGGTDDHPV
+157 VWNFKKAGGTDAPV

-179 STYSGGAETTFYL
+179 SKDSGEAETKFYL
-192 SCYQSDT
+192 SYYQSTTD
-199 GKERF
+199 KRRF
-204 YVEQADQSKAAK
+204 YVEQTDELKAAK
-216 FYFIDEATYNSVIL
+216 FYFIAEATYNRVIL
-230 GEKKDYIDVSNLIKD
+230 DENKDYIDVSNFIKD

-251 NKDAGVHISRED
+251 NKDAGVHIGGHKD
-263 ENGDWKDYWKDG
+263 ENGEWHDDYWKDG
-275 AWKFAHPETYT
+275 AWKYQYPDKYSY
-286 KVGTDDKGND
+286 VGTNADGTN

-301 HDYFIN
+301 HNFFIN

-316 LSYGTAWIGKENVDQ
+316 MSYGTAWIGKEDGQ
-331 EIYQEVKNIPAGYYR
+331 EFYQEVKNIPAGYYR
-346 VNCQGFYKGEGLGE
+346 VNSQGFYKGEGLGE
-360 AYLFANDREVRLQK
+360 TYLFANDREVRLQK
-374 LTDYDATNF
+374 LTDADAARF
-383 NNGYPTIDR
+383 NDTGIKIEH
-392 PQDEK
+392 QDS
-397 ERSLYLED
+397 RDLYLED
-405 MLRAG
+405 MFRAG
-410 KLLAEENPYK
+410 KLLADEDPYM

-430 VRVENTNGDGTG
+430 VRVEVTNSDGTG

-470 EWYLNAANKNP
+470 EWYLNAANTNA
-481 EGGWDATTPDEKLNM
+481 EGGWDVTVPNEKLN
-496 KAFSYPVRYNLR
+496 KEAFSYPVRYNLR
-508 RKFAVQKWNS
+508 RKFAVYKWNS
-518 FIVPFDIDGA
+518 FIVPFNIDGA

-533 FSGTTEATQV
+533 FSGDTEATQV
-543 KVSQFDKIN
+543 KVSRFEKIN
-552 NLSDHIQIIFKKVD
+552 NLSDRIQIIFKKVD
-566 LDNEGIKAGEPYI
+566 LDKEGITAGEPYI

-592 TSYSFKYNNTKVS
+592 KSYSFKYGNTDVN

-631 DVKFYGFYYKPTEGA
+631 GVTFNGFYYKPTE

-667 TGNSLVGTCWYMT
+667 AGNSLVGTCWYMT
-680 IPSAYAKKVSFS
+680 IPFASAKKVSFS

>member
-58 LIQEKSNFY
+58 LINEKSKFY
-67 IYDTA
+67 IYDTN
-72 LKQFV
+72 LKKFV

-97 IDQTSTTGTEYRLK
+97 IDRQTSTAGTEYRLK
-111 SNVINSEDG
+111 SNVINDEDG
-120 TRDCVGLKQKFDDND
+120 TRDCVGLKLEFAEND
-135 KVEKDNYVLYKPY
+135 KVDDDKYILY
-148 IDRGIGDRV
+148 IDRGERDRV

-179 STYSGGAETTFYL
+179 STNSGESETTFYL
-192 SCYQSDT
+192 SYYQSTTD
-199 GKERF
+199 KRRF
-204 YVEQADQSKAAK
+204 YVEQKLKDESNAAK
-216 FYFIDEATYNSVIL
+216 FYFIDEATYNSVIR
-230 GEKKDYIDVSNLIKD
+230 GEEKDYIDVSNLIKD

-251 NKDAGVHISRED
+251 NKEAGVWKYQF
-263 ENGDWKDYWKDG
+263 DWYTYVGKNADG
-275 AWKFAHPETYT
+275 S
-286 KVGTDDKGND
+286 N

-301 HDYFIN
+301 HNFFIN

-316 LSYGTAWIGKENVDQ
+316 MSYGTAWIGKEYYQDQ
-331 EIYQEVKNIPAGYYR
+331 GHQEFYQEVKNIPAGYYR

-374 LTDYDATNF
+374 LTDVDAARF
-383 NNGYPTIDR
+383 NEKGIEIEY
-392 PQDEK
+392 PQDGN
-397 ERSLYLED
+397 RDLYLED
-405 MLRAG
+405 MFRAG
-410 KLLAEENPYK
+410 KLLAEEDPYM

-430 VRVENTNGDGTG
+430 VRVEDTNHNGTG

-457 YVDNFKLYYCGTK
+457 YVDNFKLYYCGNK
-470 EWYLNAANKNP
+470 EWYLNAANTNA
-481 EGGWDATTPDEKLNM
+481 EGGWDVTTPDEKLN
-496 KAFSYPVRYNLR
+496 KEEFSFPVRYNLR
-508 RKFAVQKWNS
+508 RKFAVNKWNS
-518 FIVPFDIDGA
+518 FIVPFNIDGA

-543 KVSQFDKIN
+543 KVSRFEKIN
-552 NLSDHIQIIFKKVD
+552 NLSDRIQIIFKKVD
-566 LDNEGIKAGEPYI
+566 LDKEGITAGKPYI

-592 TSYSFKYNNTKVS
+592 TGYTFKYGNSDVN

-631 DVKFYGFYYKPTEGA
+631 DVTFHGFYYKPTA
-646 GAPSGSYL
+646 GAPSHSYL
-654 LSGGDMYHLTNNY
+654 LSGGDMYHLTSNY
-667 TGNSLVGTCWYMT
+667 AGNSLVGTCWYMT
-680 IPSAYAKKVSFS
+680 LSSASAKKVSFS
-692 FEGENTPTAIEMV
+692 FEEENTPTAIEMV

>member
-16 TLLVGNINV
+16 TLLAGNINE
-25 VYAQDDSQTN
+25 VYAQYDSQTN

-46 IDWAKYAWNIDK
+46 IDWSKYAWNIDK
-58 LIQEKSNFY
+58 LIKNNRKFY
-67 IYDTA
+67 IYDTD
-72 LKQFV
+72 LKKFV

-97 IDQTSTTGTEYRLK
+97 ISEQTSETGTEYRLK
-111 SNVINSEDG
+111 SNVINGEDG
-120 TRDCVGLKQKFDDND
+120 TGDCVGLKLAFDGNDNVDGD
-135 KVEKDNYVLYKPY
+135 KYVLY
-148 IDRGIGDRV
+148 IDRAKGDRV
-157 VWNFQKAGGTDDHPV
+157 VWNFQKAGGTDKAPV

-179 STYSGGAETTFYL
+179 STNNGEAETTFYL
-192 SCYQSDT
+192 SYYQSNTD
-199 GKERF
+199 KKRF
-204 YVEQADQSKAAK
+204 YVEQADESKAAK
-216 FYFIDEATYNSVIL
+216 FYFIDAATYNSVIL
-230 GEKKDYIDVSNLIKD
+230 GEKKVYIDVSNLIKD

-251 NKDAGVHISRED
+251 NKDAGVHFSGI
-263 ENGDWKDYWKDG
+263 ENGVWKDYWKDG
-275 AWKFAHPETYT
+275 AWKFAYPDEYT
-286 KVGTDDKGND
+286 KVGTDANGLD

-316 LSYGTAWIGKENVDQ
+316 LSYGTAWIGKEKVVQ

-374 LTDYDATNF
+374 LTDNDATNF

-392 PQDEK
+392 PQSEN

-410 KLLAEENPYK
+410 KLLAEEDPYM

-430 VRVENTNGDGTG
+430 VRVEATNSDGTG

-470 EWYLNAANKNP
+470 EWYLNAANTSA
-481 EGGWDATTPDEKLNM
+481 EGGWNATTPNEKLN
-496 KAFSYPVRYNLR
+496 KEAFSYPVRYNLR
-508 RKFAVQKWNS
+508 RKFAVNKWNS
-518 FIVPFDIDGA
+518 FIVPFNIDGA

-533 FSGTTEATQV
+533 FSGETEATQV
-543 KVSQFDKIN
+543 KVSRFEKIN
-552 NLSDHIQIIFKKVD
+552 NLSDRIQIFFKKVD
-566 LDNEGIKAGEPYI
+566 LDKEGITAGEPYI

-592 TSYSFKYNNTKVS
+592 TPYSFKYGNSDVN

-621 TDAAPTKSEG
+621 TDAAPTKSVG
-631 DVKFYGFYYKPTEGA
+631 DVTFNGFYYKPD
-646 GAPSGSYL
+646 GAPSHSYL
-654 LSGGDMYHLTNNY
+654 LSGGDMYHLRDKY
-667 TGNSLVGTCWYMT
+667 AGNSLVGTCWYMT
-680 IPSAYAKKVSFS
+680 IPSASAKKVSFS

>member
-16 TLLVGNINV
+16 TLLAGNINE

-46 IDWAKYAWNIDK
+46 IDWSKYAWNIDR
-58 LIQEKSNFY
+58 LIKSNRKFY
-67 IYDTA
+67 IYDTD
-72 LKQFV
+72 LKKFV

-97 IDQTSTTGTEYRLK
+97 IDKQTSTTETEYRLK
-111 SNVINSEDG
+111 SNVINGEDG
-120 TRDCVGLKQKFDDND
+120 TGDCVGLKLAFDEND
-135 KVEKDNYVLYKPY
+135 IVDGDKYVLY
-148 IDRGIGDRV
+148 IDRAKGDRV
-157 VWNFQKAGGTDDHPV
+157 VWNFQKAGGTDNAPV

-179 STYSGGAETTFYL
+179 SKNSGEAKTTFYL
-192 SCYQSDT
+192 SYYLSATD
-199 GKERF
+199 KRRF
-204 YVEQADQSKAAK
+204 YVEQADESKAAK

-230 GEKKDYIDVSNLIKD
+230 DEEKDYIDVSNLIKD

-251 NKDAGVHISRED
+251 NKEAGVHIGGYFD
-263 ENGDWKDYWKDG
+263 TNDTWVDDYWKDG
-275 AWKFAHPETYT
+275 AWTFEHPEKYSP
-286 KVGTDDKGND
+286 VGTNADGSV

-301 HDYFIN
+301 HNFFIN
-307 DIRYIIGDV
+307 DPRYIIGDV
-316 LSYGTAWIGKENVDQ
+316 MSYGTAWIGKEDSQVF
-331 EIYQEVKNIPAGYYR
+331 YQEVKNIPAGYYR

-360 AYLFANDREVRLQK
+360 AYLFANDREVRLEK
-374 LTDYDATNF
+374 LTDEDATRF
-383 NNGYPTIDR
+383 NETGIEIEH
-392 PQDEK
+392 PQDN
-397 ERSLYLED
+397 RDLYLED

-410 KLLAEENPYK
+410 KLLAKGDPYM

-430 VRVENTNGDGTG
+430 VRVEATNGDGTG

-470 EWYLNAANKNP
+470 EWYLNAANTSAD
-481 EGGWDATTPDEKLNM
+481 GGWNVEAPNEKLN
-496 KAFSYPVRYNLR
+496 KEAFSYPVRYNLR
-508 RKFAVQKWNS
+508 RKFAVKKWNS
-518 FIVPFDIDGA
+518 FIVPFNIEGA

-533 FSGTTEATQV
+533 FSGETEATQV
-543 KVSQFDKIN
+543 KVSRFEKIN

-566 LDNEGIKAGEPYI
+566 LDKEGITAGVPYI
-579 IWVGKDADVKDKS
+579 IWVGKDADVKDRN
-592 TSYSFKYNNTKVS
+592 TSYSFKYGNSDVT

-615 IVPQAY
+615 IEPQAY
-621 TDAAPTKSEG
+621 DVANPTVSEG
-631 DVKFYGFYYKPTEGA
+631 GVTFNGFYYKPTD
-646 GAPSGSYL
+646 GAPTGSYL
-654 LSGGDMYHLTNNY
+654 LSGGDMYHLTSNY
-667 TGNSLVGTCWYMT
+667 AGNSMVGTCWYMT
-680 IPSAYAKKVSFS
+680 LSSASPKKVSFS

-713 NAVAGGRNSNF
+713 SAVAGGRSNNF
-724 IYNLSGQCV
+724 IYNLSGQRV

>member
-1 MKKFNNIMMTTMAAL
+1 MKKFNNIMVTTMAAL
-16 TLLVGNINV
+16 TLFVGNINE

-46 IDWAKYAWNIDK
+46 IDWAKYAWNIDM
-58 LIQEKSNFY
+58 LIQKKSKFY
-67 IYDTA
+67 IYDTN
-72 LKQFV
+72 LKKFV

-97 IDQTSTTGTEYRLK
+97 IDKQTSTAGTEYRLK
-111 SNVINSEDG
+111 SNVINGEDG
-120 TRDCVGLKQKFDDND
+120 TGDCVGLKPAFDEND
-135 KVEKDNYVLYKPY
+135 IVDGDKYLLY
-148 IDRGIGDRV
+148 IDRAKGDRV
-157 VWNFQKAGGTDDHPV
+157 VWNFQKAGGTDDAPV

-179 STYSGGAETTFYL
+179 STNSGETETTFYL
-192 SCYQSDT
+192 SYYQSTTDI
-199 GKERF
+199 KRF
-204 YVEQADQSKAAK
+204 YVEQTDVSKAAK

-230 GEKKDYIDVSNLIKD
+230 GENKDYIDVSNLIKD

-251 NKDAGVHISRED
+251 NKEAGVHFSGI
-263 ENGDWKDYWKDG
+263 ENGVWKDYWKDG
-275 AWKFAHPETYT
+275 AWKFAYPDEYT
-286 KVGTDDKGND
+286 KVGTDANGQD

-316 LSYGTAWIGKENVDQ
+316 LSYGTAWIGKEKVVQ

-374 LTDYDATNF
+374 LTDNDATNF

-392 PQDEK
+392 PQSEN

-410 KLLAEENPYK
+410 KLLAEEDPYM

-430 VRVENTNGDGTG
+430 VRVEATNSDGTG

-470 EWYLNAANKNP
+470 EWYLNAANTSA
-481 EGGWDATTPDEKLNM
+481 EGGWNATTPNEKLN
-496 KAFSYPVRYNLR
+496 KEAFSYPVRYNLR
-508 RKFAVQKWNS
+508 RKFAVNKWNS
-518 FIVPFDIDGA
+518 FIVPFNIDGA

-533 FSGTTEATQV
+533 FSGKTEATQV
-543 KVSQFDKIN
+543 KVSRFEKIN
-552 NLSDHIQIIFKKVD
+552 NLSDRIQIIFKKVD
-566 LDNEGIKAGEPYI
+566 LDKEGITAGDPYI

-592 TSYSFKYNNTKVS
+592 KSYTFKYGNNDVK

-631 DVKFYGFYYKPTEGA
+631 GVTFNGFYYKPTA

-654 LSGGDMYHLTNNY
+654 LSGGDMYHLTSNY
-667 TGNSLVGTCWYMT
+667 AGNSLVGTCWYMT
-680 IPSAYAKKVSFS
+680 IPSASTKKVSFS

-713 NAVAGGRNSNF
+713 SAVAGGRNSNF
-724 IYNLSGQCV
+724 IYNLSGQRV

>member
-16 TLLVGNINV
+16 TLLVGNINE

-46 IDWAKYAWNIDK
+46 INWASYASNIDK
-58 LIQEKSNFY
+58 LIQNNSKFY
-67 IYDTA
+67 IYDTN
-72 LKQFV
+72 LKKFV
-77 STGGQY
+77 SIGGQY

-97 IDQTSTTGTEYRLK
+97 IDRQTSTAGTEYRLK
-111 SNVINSEDG
+111 SNVINGEDG
-120 TRDCVGLKQKFDDND
+120 TGDCVGLKLAFAEND
-135 KVEKDNYVLYKPY
+135 KVDDDKYVLY
-148 IDRGIGDRV
+148 IDRAKEDRV
-157 VWNFQKAGGTDDHPV
+157 VWNFQKAGGTDEAPV

-179 STYSGGAETTFYL
+179 STKSGEPETTFYL
-192 SCYQSDT
+192 SYYQSTTD
-199 GKERF
+199 KRRF
-204 YVEQADQSKAAK
+204 YVEQTGESKASK

-230 GEKKDYIDVSNLIKD
+230 GENKDYIDVSNLIKD

-251 NKDAGVHISRED
+251 NKEAGVWKYQFP
-263 ENGDWKDYWKDG
+263 DWYTYVGKNADG
-275 AWKFAHPETYT
+275 S
-286 KVGTDDKGND
+286 D

-301 HDYFIN
+301 HNFFIN

-316 LSYGTAWIGKENVDQ
+316 MSYGTAWIGKEYYQ
-331 EIYQEVKNIPAGYYR
+331 EQGPQEFYQEVKNIPAGYYR

-374 LTDYDATNF
+374 LTDDDAAHF
-383 NNGYPTIDR
+383 NETDIKIEHGDDR
-392 PQDEK
+392 D
-397 ERSLYLED
+397 LYLED
-405 MLRAG
+405 MFRAG
-410 KLLAEENPYK
+410 KLLADGDPYM
-420 DGTVYDNSVY
+420 DGIVYDNSVY
-430 VRVENTNGDGTG
+430 VRVKATNSDGTG

-457 YVDNFKLYYCGTK
+457 YVDNFKLYYCGNK
-470 EWYLNAANKNP
+470 EWYLNAANTNA
-481 EGGWDATTPDEKLNM
+481 EGGWNATNPNEKLNM
-496 KAFSYPVRYNLR
+496 EKFSYPVRYNLR
-508 RKFAVQKWNS
+508 RKFAVNKWNS
-518 FIVPFDIDGA
+518 FIVPFNIDGA

-533 FSGTTEATQV
+533 FSGETEATQV
-543 KVSQFDKIN
+543 KVSRFEKIN
-552 NLSDHIQIIFKKVD
+552 NLSDRIQIIFQKVD
-566 LDNEGIKAGEPYI
+566 LDKEGIKAGEPYI

-592 TSYSFKYNNTKVS
+592 TGYTFKYGNSDVN

-621 TDAAPTKSEG
+621 TDAALTKSEG
-631 DVKFYGFYYKPTEGA
+631 GVTFNGFYYKPTEL
-646 GAPSGSYL
+646 APSGSYL
-654 LSGGDMYHLTNNY
+654 LSGGDMYHLKDDY
-667 TGNSLVGTCWYMT
+667 AGNSLVGTCWYMT
-680 IPSAYAKKVSFS
+680 IPSASAKKVSFS
-692 FEGENTPTAIEMV
+692 FEEENTPTAIEMV

>member
-46 IDWAKYAWNIDK
+46 IDWANYAWNIDK
-58 LIQEKSNFY
+58 LIQENSNFY
-67 IYDTA
+67 IYDTT
-72 LKQFV
+72 LKKFV

-97 IDQTSTTGTEYRLK
+97 IDKQTSTAGTEEYRLK
-111 SNVINSEDG
+111 SNVINGEIG
-120 TRDCVGLKQKFDDND
+120 TGDCVGLKLKFDEND
-135 KVEKDNYVLYKPY
+135 KVGDDKYVLY
-148 IDRGIGDRV
+148 IDRGEGDRV
-157 VWNFQKAGGTDDHPV
+157 VWNFQKAGGTDGAPI

-179 STYSGGAETTFYL
+179 SRNSGEAEKTFYL
-192 SCYQSDT
+192 SYYQSTTD
-199 GKERF
+199 KRRF
-204 YVEQADQSKAAK
+204 YVEQTDESKAAK
-216 FYFIDEATYNSVIL
+216 FYFIAETTYNSVIRR
-230 GEKKDYIDVSNLIKD
+230 ENKDYIDVSNLIKD

-251 NKDAGVHISRED
+251 NKDAGVWKYQFP
-263 ENGDWKDYWKDG
+263 DWYTYVGKNADG
-275 AWKFAHPETYT
+275 S
-286 KVGTDDKGND
+286 N

-301 HDYFIN
+301 HNFFIN

-316 LSYGTAWIGKENVDQ
+316 MSYGTAWIGKEYYQ
-331 EIYQEVKNIPAGYYR
+331 EQGPQEFYQEVKNIPAGYYR

-374 LTDYDATNF
+374 LTDADAARF
-383 NNGYPTIDR
+383 NETDIKIEHGDDR
-392 PQDEK
+392 D
-397 ERSLYLED
+397 LYLED
-405 MLRAG
+405 MFRAG
-410 KLLAEENPYK
+410 KLLADGDPYM
-420 DGTVYDNSVY
+420 DGIVYDNSVY
-430 VRVENTNGDGTG
+430 VRVKATNSDGTG

-457 YVDNFKLYYCGTK
+457 YVDNFKLYYCGNK
-470 EWYLNAANKNP
+470 EWYLNAANTNA
-481 EGGWDATTPDEKLNM
+481 EGGWNATYPNEKLN
-496 KAFSYPVRYNLR
+496 KEASSYPVRYNLR
-508 RKFAVQKWNS
+508 RKFAVNKWNS
-518 FIVPFDIDGA
+518 FIVPFNIDGA

-533 FSGTTEATQV
+533 FSGETEATQV
-543 KVSQFDKIN
+543 KVSRFEKIN
-552 NLSDHIQIIFKKVD
+552 NLSDRIQIIFKKVD
-566 LDNEGIKAGEPYI
+566 LDKEGITAGEPYI

-592 TSYSFKYNNTKVS
+592 KSYTFKYGNNDVK

-631 DVKFYGFYYKPTEGA
+631 GVTFHGFYYKPTEL
-646 GAPSGSYL
+646 APSDSYL
-654 LSGGDMYHLTNNY
+654 LSGGDMYHLNKGY
-667 TGNSLVGTCWYMT
+667 AGNSLVGTCWYMT
-680 IPSAYAKKVSFS
+680 IPSASAKKVSFS

>member
-16 TLLVGNINV
+16 TLLAGNINE

-46 IDWAKYAWNIDK
+46 IDWSKYAWNIDK
-58 LIQEKSNFY
+58 LIGNKSNFY
-67 IYDTA
+67 IYDTT
-72 LKQFV
+72 LKKFV

-97 IDQTSTTGTEYRLK
+97 IDKQTSTTGTEYRLK
-111 SNVINSEDG
+111 SNVINGEDG
-120 TRDCVGLKQKFDDND
+120 TGDCVGLKPEFD
-135 KVEKDNYVLYKPY
+135 EKDIVDGDKYVLY
-148 IDRGIGDRV
+148 IDRAKGDRV
-157 VWNFQKAGGTDDHPV
+157 VWNFQKAGGTDNAPV
-172 YTMTSSW
+172 YAMTSSW
-179 STYSGGAETTFYL
+179 STSGEAEKTFYL
-192 SCYQSDT
+192 SYYQSATD
-199 GKERF
+199 KRRF
-204 YVEQADQSKAAK
+204 YVEQADESKAAK

-230 GEKKDYIDVSNLIKD
+230 DEEKDYIDVSNLIKD

-251 NKDAGVHISRED
+251 NKEAGEHIGGYFD
-263 ENGDWKDYWKDG
+263 TNGKWVDDYWKDG
-275 AWKFAHPETYT
+275 AWTFEHPEKYSPI
-286 KVGTDDKGND
+286 GTNADGSV

-301 HDYFIN
+301 HNFFIN
-307 DIRYIIGDV
+307 DPRYIIGDV
-316 LSYGTAWIGKENVDQ
+316 MSYGTAWIGKEDSQVF
-331 EIYQEVKNIPAGYYR
+331 YQEVKNIPAGYYR

-360 AYLFANDREVRLQK
+360 AYLFANDREVRLEK
-374 LTDYDATNF
+374 LTDDDAARF
-383 NNGYPTIDR
+383 NETGIEIEHPHDNRD
-392 PQDEK
+392 
-397 ERSLYLED
+397 LYLED

-410 KLLAEENPYK
+410 KLLADGDPYM

-430 VRVENTNGDGTG
+430 VRVEATNGDGTG

-470 EWYLNAANKNP
+470 EWYLNAANMSAD
-481 EGGWDATTPDEKLNM
+481 GGWNVEAPDEKLN
-496 KAFSYPVRYNLR
+496 KEAFPYPVRYNLR
-508 RKFAVQKWNS
+508 RKFAVKKWNS
-518 FIVPFDIDGA
+518 FIVPVDIKGA

-533 FSGTTEATQV
+533 FSGETEATQV
-543 KVSQFDKIN
+543 KVSRFEKIN

-566 LDNEGIKAGEPYI
+566 LDKEGITAGVPYI
-579 IWVGKDADVKDKS
+579 IWVGKNADVKDRS
-592 TSYSFKYNNTKVS
+592 TNYSFKYGNSDVT
-605 VTGPIYHIDG
+605 VTGSIYHIDG

-621 TDAAPTKSEG
+621 DVANPTVSEG
-631 DVKFYGFYYKPTEGA
+631 GVTFNGFYYKPTD
-646 GAPSGSYL
+646 GAPTGSYL
-654 LSGGDMYHLTNNY
+654 LSGGDMYHLTSNY
-667 TGNSLVGTCWYMT
+667 AGNSMVGTCWYMT
-680 IPSAYAKKVSFS
+680 IPSASTKKVSFS

-713 NAVAGGRNSNF
+713 SAVAGGRSNNF
-724 IYNLSGQCV
+724 IYNLSGQRV

>member
-1 MKKFNNIMMTTMAAL
+1 MKKFNNIMMTTIASL
-16 TLLVGNINV
+16 TLLVGNINE

-58 LIQEKSNFY
+58 LIQKKSNFY

-97 IDQTSTTGTEYRLK
+97 IDKQTSTAGTEYRLK
-111 SNVINSEDG
+111 SNVINGEDG
-120 TRDCVGLKQKFDDND
+120 TGDCVGLKPGFDKND
-135 KVEKDNYVLYKPY
+135 IVDGDKYVLY
-148 IDRGIGDRV
+148 IDRAKGDRV
-157 VWNFQKAGGTDDHPV
+157 VWNFQKAGGTDNAPV

-179 STYSGGAETTFYL
+179 SKDSGEAETKFYL
-192 SCYQSDT
+192 SYYQSTTD
-199 GKERF
+199 KRRF
-204 YVEQADQSKAAK
+204 YVEQTDELKAAK
-216 FYFIDEATYNSVIL
+216 FYFIAEATYNRVIL
-230 GEKKDYIDVSNLIKD
+230 DENKDYIDVSNFIKD

-251 NKDAGVHISRED
+251 NKEAGVHFSGI
-263 ENGDWKDYWKDG
+263 ENGVWKDYWKDG
-275 AWKFAHPETYT
+275 AWKFAYPDEYT
-286 KVGTDDKGND
+286 KVGTDANGQD

-316 LSYGTAWIGKENVDQ
+316 LSYGTAWIGKEKVVQ

-360 AYLFANDREVRLQK
+360 AYLFANGREARLQK
-374 LTDYDATNF
+374 LTDYDADRF
-383 NNGYPTIDR
+383 NKEYPAIEH
-392 PQDEK
+392 PQSEN

-410 KLLAEENPYK
+410 KLLAEEDPYM

-430 VRVENTNGDGTG
+430 VRVEDTNGDGTG
-442 NIKLGIKKRSASGDA
+442 NIKLGIRKRSASGDA

-470 EWYLNAANKNP
+470 EWYLNAANTST
-481 EGGWDATTPDEKLNM
+481 EEGWDATNPDEKLN
-496 KAFSYPVRYNLR
+496 KTAFDYPVRYNLR

-528 QVKTA
+528 QVKAA

-543 KVSQFDKIN
+543 KVSRFEKIN
-552 NLSDHIQIIFKKVD
+552 ALSDHIQIIFKKVD
-566 LDNEGIKAGEPYI
+566 LDKEGITANEPYI
-579 IWVGKDADVKDKS
+579 IWVGKEADIKDKS
-592 TSYSFKYNNTKVS
+592 TRYSFKYGNSDVN

-621 TDAAPTKSEG
+621 TDAAPTKSKDG
-631 DVKFYGFYYKPTEGA
+631 VTFNGFYYKPTE

-667 TGNSLVGTCWYMT
+667 AGNSLVGTCWYMT

>member
-1 MKKFNNIMMTTMAAL
+1 MKTFNNIMMTTIASL
-16 TLLVGNINV
+16 TLLVGNINE

-41 TNVQE
+41 PAVQE
-46 IDWAKYAWNIDK
+46 IDWANYAWNIKK
-58 LIQEKSNFY
+58 LIDNNSQFY
-67 IYDTA
+67 IYDTD
-72 LKQFV
+72 LKKFV

-97 IDQTSTTGTEYRLK
+97 IDQTSTEYRLK
-111 SNVINSEDG
+111 SNVINGEDG
-120 TRDCVGLKQKFDDND
+120 TGDCVGLKPGFDKND
-135 KVEKDNYVLYKPY
+135 IVDGDKYVLY
-148 IDRGIGDRV
+148 IDRAKGDRV
-157 VWNFQKAGGTDDHPV
+157 VWNFQKVDGTDEHPV

-179 STYSGGAETTFYL
+179 IKDEEKAETKFYL
-192 SCYQSDT
+192 SYYQSQSETD
-199 GKERF
+199 KRRF
-204 YVEQADQSKAAK
+204 YVEQTVESKAAK

-251 NKDAGVHISRED
+251 NKEAGVHFSGI
-263 ENGDWKDYWKDG
+263 ENDVWKDYWKDG
-275 AWKFAHPETYT
+275 AWKFAYPDEYT
-286 KVGTDDKGND
+286 KVGTDANGQD

-307 DIRYIIGDV
+307 DKRYIIGDV
-316 LSYGTAWIGKENVDQ
+316 LSYGTAWIGKEKVVQ

-374 LTDYDATNF
+374 LTDYDADRF
-383 NNGYPTIDR
+383 NKEYPAIEH
-392 PQDEK
+392 PQSEN

-410 KLLAEENPYK
+410 KLLAEEDPYM

-430 VRVENTNGDGTG
+430 VRVEDTNGDGTS
-442 NIKLGIKKRSASGDA
+442 NIKLGIRKRSASGDA

-470 EWYLNAANKNP
+470 EWYLNAANTSA
-481 EGGWDATTPDEKLNM
+481 EGGWKVTNPNEKLNM
-496 KAFSYPVRYNLR
+496 EKSDYPVRYNLR
-508 RKFAVQKWNS
+508 RKFAVNKWNS
-518 FIVPFDIDGA
+518 FIVPFNIDGA
-528 QVKTA
+528 QVKAA
-533 FSGTTEATQV
+533 FSGKTEATQV
-543 KVSQFDKIN
+543 KVSQFEKIN
-552 NLSDHIQIIFKKVD
+552 KLSDHIQIIFKKVD
-566 LDNEGIKAGEPYI
+566 LDKDSIKAGEPYI
-579 IWVGKDADVKDKS
+579 IWVGKEADIKDKS
-592 TSYSFKYNNTKVS
+592 TSYSFKYGNS
-605 VTGPIYHIDG
+605 GVTVNGPIYHIDG
-615 IVPQAY
+615 IVPKAY
-621 TDAAPTKSEG
+621 TEAAPTKSEDG
-631 DVKFYGFYYKPTEGA
+631 VTFNGFYYKPTES
-646 GAPSGSYL
+646 APSGSYL
-654 LSGGDMYHLTNNY
+654 LSGGDMYHLANTY

-680 IPSAYAKKVSFS
+680 ISSASAKKVSFS

>member
-16 TLLVGNINV
+16 TLLVGNINE

-46 IDWAKYAWNIDK
+46 IDWSKYAWNIDK
-58 LIQEKSNFY
+58 LIENK
-67 IYDTA
+67 
-72 LKQFV
+72 
-77 STGGQY
+77 GGQY

-97 IDQTSTTGTEYRLK
+97 IDKQTSTTETEYRLK
-111 SNVINSEDG
+111 SNVINGEDG
-120 TRDCVGLKQKFDDND
+120 TGDCVGLKTAFDEND
-135 KVEKDNYVLYKPY
+135 IVDGDKYLLY
-148 IDRGIGDRV
+148 IDRAKGDRV
-157 VWNFQKAGGTDDHPV
+157 VWNFQKAGGTDKAPV

-179 STYSGGAETTFYL
+179 SKNSGEAEKTFYL
-192 SCYQSDT
+192 SYYQSASATDN
-199 GKERF
+199 KRF
-204 YVEQADQSKAAK
+204 YVEQVDESKAAK
-216 FYFIDEATYNSVIL
+216 FYFIDKATYNSVIL

-251 NKDAGVHISRED
+251 NKEAVEHIGGK
-263 ENGDWKDYWKDG
+263 NG
-275 AWKFAHPETYT
+275 AWTFELPEKYT
-286 KVGTDDKGND
+286 SVGTNADGSV

-301 HDYFIN
+301 HNFFIN
-307 DIRYIIGDV
+307 DQRYIIGDV
-316 LSYGTAWIGKENVDQ
+316 MSYGTAWIGKEESQVF
-331 EIYQEVKNIPAGYYR
+331 YQEVKNIPAGYYR

-360 AYLFANDREVRLQK
+360 AYLFANDREVRLEK
-374 LTDYDATNF
+374 LTDDDADRF
-383 NNGYPTIDR
+383 NETGIEIEH
-392 PQDEK
+392 PQDN
-397 ERSLYLED
+397 RDLYLED

-410 KLLAEENPYK
+410 KLLADGDPYM

-430 VRVENTNGDGTG
+430 VRVEATNGDGTG

-470 EWYLNAANKNP
+470 EWYLNAANTSAD
-481 EGGWDATTPDEKLNM
+481 GGWNVEAPNEKLN
-496 KAFSYPVRYNLR
+496 KEAFSYPVRYNLR
-508 RKFAVQKWNS
+508 RKFAVNKWNS
-518 FIVPFDIDGA
+518 FIVPFNIEGA

-533 FSGTTEATQV
+533 FSGETEATQV
-543 KVSQFDKIN
+543 KVSRFEKIN

-566 LDNEGIKAGEPYI
+566 LDKEGITAGVPYI
-579 IWVGKDADVKDKS
+579 IWVGKDADVKDRS
-592 TSYSFKYNNTKVS
+592 TSYSFKYGNSDVT

-615 IVPQAY
+615 IEPQAY

-631 DVKFYGFYYKPTEGA
+631 DVTFNGFYYKPTG
-646 GAPSGSYL
+646 GAPTGPYL
-654 LSGGDMYHLTNNY
+654 LSGGDMYHLTSNY
-667 TGNSLVGTCWYMT
+667 AGNSMVGTCWYMT
-680 IPSAYAKKVSFS
+680 LSSASTKKVSFS

-713 NAVAGGRNSNF
+713 SAVAGGRSNNF
-724 IYNLSGQCV
+724 IYNLSGQRV

>member
-97 IDQTSTTGTEYRLK
+97 IDKQTGTTRTEYRLK
-111 SNVINSEDG
+111 SNVINGEDG
-120 TRDCVGLKQKFDDND
+120 TGDCVGLKPGFDKND
-135 KVEKDNYVLYKPY
+135 IVDGDKYVLY
-148 IDRGIGDRV
+148 IDRAKGDRV
-157 VWNFQKAGGTDDHPV
+157 VWNFQKAGGTDDAPV

-179 STYSGGAETTFYL
+179 SKDSGEAETKFYL
-192 SCYQSDT
+192 SYYQSTTD
-199 GKERF
+199 KRRF
-204 YVEQADQSKAAK
+204 YVEQTYELKAAK
-216 FYFIDEATYNSVIL
+216 FYFIAEATYNSVIL

-251 NKDAGVHISRED
+251 NKEAGVHFSGI
-263 ENGDWKDYWKDG
+263 ENGVWKDYWKDG
-275 AWKFAHPETYT
+275 AWKFAYPDEYT
-286 KVGTDDKGND
+286 KVGTDANGQD

-316 LSYGTAWIGKENVDQ
+316 LSYGTAWIGKEKVVQ

-360 AYLFANDREVRLQK
+360 AYLFANGREARLQK
-374 LTDYDATNF
+374 LTDYDADRF
-383 NNGYPTIDR
+383 NKEYPAIEH
-392 PQDEK
+392 PQSEN

-410 KLLAEENPYK
+410 KLLAEEDPYM

-430 VRVENTNGDGTG
+430 VRVEDTNGDGTG
-442 NIKLGIKKRSASGDA
+442 NIKLGIRKRSASGDA

-470 EWYLNAANKNP
+470 EWYLNAANTSA
-481 EGGWDATTPDEKLNM
+481 EGGWNVTNPNEKLNM
-496 KAFSYPVRYNLR
+496 ETSDYPVRYNLR

-528 QVKTA
+528 QVKAA
-533 FSGTTEATQV
+533 FSGKTEATQV
-543 KVSQFDKIN
+543 KVSKFDKIN

-566 LDNEGIKAGEPYI
+566 LDNEGIKAGVPYI

-592 TSYSFKYNNTKVS
+592 TSYSFKYNNAKVN
-605 VTGPIYHIDG
+605 VKGPIYHIDG

-631 DVKFYGFYYKPTEGA
+631 GVTFKGFYYKPTEC
-646 GAPSGSYL
+646 APSGSYL
-654 LSGGDMYHLTNNY
+654 LSGGDMYHLTSNY
-667 TGNSLVGTCWYMT
+667 AGNSLVGTCWYMT
-680 IPSAYAKKVSFS
+680 IPSASAKKVSFS

-705 EMNPSMSD
+705 EMNPSMSN